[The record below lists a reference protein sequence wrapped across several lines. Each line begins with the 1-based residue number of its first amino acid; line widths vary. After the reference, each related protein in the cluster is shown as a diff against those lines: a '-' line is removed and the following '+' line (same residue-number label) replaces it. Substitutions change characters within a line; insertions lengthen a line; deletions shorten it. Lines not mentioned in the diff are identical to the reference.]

1 MGVSLNGGTP
11 QNTPKW
17 SFLVGKPMV
26 VGYHHCRKPP
36 YWKPFPAI
44 ILGIPPFVKTAGVG
58 IVKLMGRDS
67 GFVAMHAA
75 TAADVVDL
83 CMIPEVKV
91 DMKEMQLRK
100 KLGGGLKYFSFH
112 PYLRNDPIWLI
123 FFNWVETTNQKT
135 CFVMMEFCWD
145 MFVASCSFVTCFF
158 LIFKPVLVEG

>member
-1 MGVSLNGGTP
+1 
-11 QNTPKW
+11 
-17 SFLVGKPMV
+17 
-26 VGYHHCRKPP
+26 
-36 YWKPFPAI
+36 
-44 ILGIPPFVKTAGVG
+44 
-58 IVKLMGRDS
+58 MGRDS

-100 KLGGGLKYFSFH
+100 K
-112 PYLRNDPIWLI
+112 
-123 FFNWVETTNQKT
+123 KT

-158 LIFKPVLVEG
+158 LNLQACACRRVVS